1 MEVGKQGFP
10 YRRRLLIIGAAVVPV
25 AVFTLYLVGSRWP
38 TRWFSGNS
46 DDLGLAV
53 ADASGIVCIW
63 RVIEHPGWRLVC
75 SLIYLLLCSGILILY
90 GFGFVCGMFG
100 DCL

>member
-1 MEVGKQGFP
+1 M
-10 YRRRLLIIGAAVVPV
+10 IGAAAVVPL
-25 AVFTLYLVGSRWP
+25 AVFTLYLLSSRWP
-38 TRWFSGNS
+38 TRWFSGTS
-46 DDLGLAV
+46 DYLGLAV

-75 SLIYLLLCSGILILY
+75 SLMYLLLCSGILILF
-90 GFGFVCGMFG
+90 GFRFVCGVFG